1 MATQK
6 DNIISWIE
14 TWIDPKDARFYDVT
28 DLGEQFKDGRISY
41 ETLQCA
47 IVLLTG
53 HADRVFDC
61 LPEESRRFQK
71 FADLLSEIPAPK
83 YKTSIEHCGGGSLV
97 LVYAEELIDPIL
109 LGCDVFLS
117 HYLSF
122 QFNKVDFGSGYREK
136 AIEFAQ
142 NFNP

>member
-6 DNIISWIE
+6 DNIVSWIE

-28 DLGEQFKDGRISY
+28 DLGEQFKNDRVSY

-47 IVLLTG
+47 IVQLTG
-53 HADRVFDC
+53 YADRVFDC
-61 LPEESRRFQK
+61 LPEESSQFQK
-71 FADLLSEIPAPK
+71 LADLLSEIPAPR
-83 YKTSIEHCGGGSLV
+83 YKTSIEHYGGGSLV
-97 LVYAEELIDPIL
+97 LIYAKELIDPIL

-142 NFNP
+142 NFNL